1 MKRLRIVFLLMFS
14 VLPGAWLSATE
25 SVVLENE
32 QPVLTPKTAQADTV
46 RMTWE
51 VSSSSYYRS
60 FSFYGEKG
68 ATYEVD
74 WGDLRVNIN
83 NPWSGIPT
91 IETYIGNGAQSRV
104 VCRHRYAESG
114 TYTVLLYGVS
124 K

>member
-1 MKRLRIVFLLMFS
+1 MKKVKIGLLLMF
-14 VLPGAWLSATE
+14 LILTGAWLSAAE
-25 SVVLENE
+25 SIVLENE

-51 VSSSSYYRS
+51 VYSYMTSLR
-60 FSFYGEKG
+60 FFFYGEDR

-74 WGDLRVNIN
+74 WGD
-83 NPWSGIPT
+83 GET
-91 IETYIGNGAQSRV
+91 ETYMGKGLETTVLCSHIYDK
-104 VCRHRYAESG
+104 HG